1 MAQLLEDA
9 DSAEG
14 QMSQDPE
21 EIAAYLHDILEERH
35 SVASDVRLLTQ
46 VLDSI
51 KRELVASSAERSRN
65 RPAA

>member
-1 MAQLLEDA
+1 
-9 DSAEG
+9 
-14 QMSQDPE
+14 MSQDLE

-35 SVASDVRLLTQ
+35 SVASNVRLLTE

-51 KRELVASSAERSRN
+51 KRDLDASTSEKSQN